1 MSDNFSK
8 VEVITGVARRRR
20 FPTDL
25 KLAVVAETMQP
36 GMSISY
42 VARRHGLSPSLVGWR
57 RLMSEGG
64 REAIRADDDVV
75 PAVELRRLEE
85 RVRDL
90 ERLLGRKTMENE
102 ILKEA
107 LDLARAKKRSCCRAL
122 RCRTVPDEAGHRY
135 ARPGSL
141 QTREG
146 DLELVAEIRRLV
158 DARPTYGYRR
168 IAALLKRERRSDG
181 IAPINAKRVYRLMK
195 KHGLLLERYTGR
207 RRPREHDG
215 QVATIRSNCRWCSD
229 ALEFTCW
236 NGEIVRVAF
245 ALDCHDREV
254 ISWVATTAGISGEMI
269 RDMMVRC
276 VEQRFGAIRAPH
288 PVQWLSDNGSIFAAH
303 KTIEIAVALNLV
315 PCFTPVESPESNGMA
330 EAFVKTFKRDYVR
343 VSLIPDAAAALAL
356 IDSWM
361 EDYNTVHPHSR
372 LGYRSPREY
381 ILPNPLRVRFNGVNS
396 NHRLSG
402 VSA

>member
-1 MSDNFSK
+1 VKTVS
-8 VEVITGVARRRR
+8 VTLGVARSNIVERRDEKR
-20 FPTDL
+20 PRRGPQERAGDVE
-25 KLAVVAETMQP
+25 LA
-36 GMSISY
+36 G
-42 VARRHGLSPSLVGWR
+42 
-57 RLMSEGG
+57 
-64 REAIRADDDVV
+64 AIRA
-75 PAVELRRLEE
+75 
-85 RVRDL
+85 
-90 ERLLGRKTMENE
+90 
-102 ILKEA
+102 
-107 LDLARAKKRSCCRAL
+107 
-122 RCRTVPDEAGHRY
+122 
-135 ARPGSL
+135 
-141 QTREG
+141 
-146 DLELVAEIRRLV
+146 LV

-181 IAPINAKRVYRLMK
+181 LAPVNAKRVYRLMK
-195 KHGLLLERYTGR
+195 KHGLLLERHTGR
-207 RRPREHDG
+207 RRAREHDG

-236 NGEIVRVAF
+236 NGEVVRLAF
-245 ALDCHDREV
+245 ALDCHDREA

-303 KTIEIAVALNLV
+303 RTIEIALALNLV

-343 VSLIPDAAAALAL
+343 VSPIPDAAAALAL
-356 IDSWM
+356 VDRWM

-381 ILPNPLRVRFNGVNS
+381 ILSQPVACPV
-396 NHRLSG
+396 
-402 VSA
+402 

>member
-1 MSDNFSK
+1 MVS
-8 VEVITGVARRRR
+8 TTLGVARSNVVERRDGKR
-20 FPTDL
+20 PRRGPQERSGDVE
-25 KLAVVAETMQP
+25 LA
-36 GMSISY
+36 G
-42 VARRHGLSPSLVGWR
+42 
-57 RLMSEGG
+57 
-64 REAIRADDDVV
+64 AIR
-75 PAVELRRLEE
+75 
-85 RVRDL
+85 
-90 ERLLGRKTMENE
+90 T
-102 ILKEA
+102 
-107 LDLARAKKRSCCRAL
+107 
-122 RCRTVPDEAGHRY
+122 
-135 ARPGSL
+135 
-141 QTREG
+141 
-146 DLELVAEIRRLV
+146 LV

-181 IAPINAKRVYRLMK
+181 LAPVNAKRVYRLMK
-195 KHGLLLERYTGR
+195 KHGLLLERHTGR
-207 RRPREHDG
+207 RRVREHDG

-245 ALDCHDREV
+245 ALDCHDREAS
-254 ISWVATTAGISGEMI
+254 SWVATTAGICGEMI

-276 VEQRFGAIRAPH
+276 VEQRFGAIRAPL

-343 VSLIPDAAAALAL
+343 VSPIPDAAAALAL
-356 IDSWM
+356 IDSRM

-381 ILPNPLRVRFNGVNS
+381 ILSQLVACPV
-396 NHRLSG
+396 
-402 VSA
+402 